1 MRFGVP
7 ASVVLHAGAIGLA
20 FVSLPESVRTHVESE
35 PYIPIELIA
44 NAENAPLTSI
54 PAAAP
59 KPTEEPVE
67 IPDLPDPEPEVIPE
81 PQPEPEQ
88 AEPPQTE
95 PEPLPDP
102 EKEKPEPPKEEPK
115 EEPKKPE
122 PPKKDPPKKEPEELD
137 FTKLAGVIDKSK
149 ENQTKGATTPS
160 QTPNEAEN
168 PQDRIGAGDRLTASD
183 IQKMRAAVSRCW
195 NAGSIIGAPEPEK
208 LQVVVEFELNRDG
221 TLMSQVRVKNAMQ
234 INMSGNRFWKA
245 AEQNAVRAVIGCQ
258 PYDFLAVDRYE
269 DWKEMEL
276 NFDPSQMAGM

>member
-1 MRFGVP
+1 M
-7 ASVVLHAGAIGLA
+7 
-20 FVSLPESVRTHVESE
+20 
-35 PYIPIELIA
+35 
-44 NAENAPLTSI
+44 
-54 PAAAP
+54 
-59 KPTEEPVE
+59 
-67 IPDLPDPEPEVIPE
+67 PDPE
-81 PQPEPEQ
+81 
-88 AEPPQTE
+88 
-95 PEPLPDP
+95 
-102 EKEKPEPPKEEPK
+102 EKKPEPPKQEPK

-122 PPKKDPPKKEPEELD
+122 PPKKKEPEELD

-149 ENQTKGATTPS
+149 ENQQKGATTPS
-160 QTPNEAEN
+160 QTPNEAET
-168 PQDRIGAGDRLTASD
+168 PQTRVGAGDRLTASD
-183 IQKMRAAVSRCW
+183 IAKMRAAVARCW

-221 TLMSQVRVKNAMQ
+221 TLMSQVRVKTAMQ